1 MAVTAL
7 RHVPQPRPGHDYGVR
22 MTEPSALLVQSLEKG
37 LAVLESFRAHA
48 SLSLQEIAR
57 ENGITMGS
65 AQRVAYTLEQTGY
78 LFKDPRSKRY
88 SVTVK
93 AVGLGYSYLYRQPL
107 FQHAHAV
114 MHQVNQECGEIV
126 NLSVPDGEDNMV
138 FVMRVAPAR
147 HIPVY
152 MPAGARIPCVATAS
166 GRALWAQLPP
176 AEVDRKLRSVARIKH
191 TPRSTTGIA
200 ALRAFIDEARR
211 DQYAYADEEF
221 YPGDLNVAAVIQDEN
236 GDAVGALSVSVPKPR
251 WTLERARE
259 ELGPLVIRAARAVS
273 KDS

>member
-1 MAVTAL
+1 MPEA
-7 RHVPQPRPGHDYGVR
+7 
-22 MTEPSALLVQSLEKG
+22 SALLIQSLEKG
-37 LAVLESFRAHA
+37 LTVLASFRAHA
-48 SLSLQEIAR
+48 SMSLQEIAR

-65 AQRVAYTLEQTGY
+65 AQRVAHTLEQTGY

-126 NLSVPDGEDNMV
+126 NLSVPDGLDHMI

-152 MPAGARIPCVATAS
+152 MPAGTRIPCAASAS
-166 GRALWAQLPP
+166 GRALWAHLPP
-176 AEVDRKLRSVARIKH
+176 ADLDKKLRSIARIKH
-191 TPRSTTGIA
+191 TPRTTVDPA
-200 ALRAFIDEARR
+200 ALRAMIDEARR
-211 DQYAYADEEF
+211 DHYAYADEEF
-221 YPGDLNVAAVIQDEN
+221 YPGDVNVAATVLDDSGEPVA
-236 GDAVGALSVSVPKPR
+236 AVNISVPKPE
-251 WTLERARE
+251 WSLERARA
-259 ELGPLVIRAARAVS
+259 ELGPLVIRAARAIS
-273 KDS
+273 KHS

>member
-1 MAVTAL
+1 MPEA
-7 RHVPQPRPGHDYGVR
+7 
-22 MTEPSALLVQSLEKG
+22 SALLIQSLEKG
-37 LAVLESFRAHA
+37 LTVLASFRAHA
-48 SLSLQEIAR
+48 SMSLQEIAR

-65 AQRVAYTLEQTGY
+65 AQRVAHTLEQTGY

-126 NLSVPDGEDNMV
+126 NLSVPDDFDHMI

-152 MPAGARIPCVATAS
+152 MPAGTRIPCIASAS
-166 GRALWAQLPP
+166 GRALWAHLPP
-176 AEVDRKLRSVARIKH
+176 ADLDKKLRSIARIKH
-191 TPRSTTGIA
+191 TPRTTVDPA
-200 ALRAFIDEARR
+200 ALRAMIDEARR
-211 DQYAYADEEF
+211 DHYAYADEEF
-221 YPGDLNVAAVIQDEN
+221 YPGDVNVAATVLDDSGEPV
-236 GDAVGALSVSVPKPR
+236 AALNISVPKPL
-251 WTLERARE
+251 WSLERARA
-259 ELGPLVIRAARAVS
+259 ELGPLVIRAARAIS
-273 KDS
+273 KHT